1 MRAQR
6 ITTPIGSIKSGT
18 PTSIFTIFIIQP
30 IQRTNVVIS
39 QVHSGEQA
47 RSLYYGP
54 LPLPHTFIMTDTTKI
69 DADELTI
76 EVESDG
82 ESNVSLRSGDGGT
95 GTGTGTDVN
104 CDAPSAVP
112 LSPSERIDEL
122 EDQLHWA
129 GELGRELMEKNEDM
143 SVELELVRGKL
154 EGNAEVAELRR
165 ELTSIKAGHRQKE
178 ERYREQLDEA
188 ECVERQLAED
198 LEEAKREAAMY
209 AKALREVRQE
219 LTILQDEAGIC
230 GGRGGGLN
238 DGGQMHGGQAWSSPQ
253 RKEGGVGASGE
264 EGDHTPGGRIV
275 RRQSDRTISRLETE
289 RADLIAQ
296 IRNERE
302 KTRAV
307 KTRLQESRKHMQV
320 SDECTRCVF
329 TSLLV
334 VLRTRT

>member
-1 MRAQR
+1 MIHYPGLSFPRSSNHYVP
-6 ITTPIGSIKSGT
+6 TPISFFNSFFFAGSFRGY
-18 PTSIFTIFIIQP
+18 TS
-30 IQRTNVVIS
+30 R
-39 QVHSGEQA
+39 HA
-47 RSLYYGP
+47 HGP
-54 LPLPHTFIMTDTTKI
+54 LPQTHTFTMTDTTKI

-82 ESNVSLRSGDGGT
+82 ESNGERNVPASSLRSGGGT
-95 GTGTGTDVN
+95 GTDGN
-104 CDAPSAVP
+104 CNAPSAVL
-112 LSPSERIDEL
+112 LSPAERIDEL

-143 SVELELVRGKL
+143 SAELELVRGKL
-154 EGNAEVAELRR
+154 ESNSEVAELRR
-165 ELTSIKAGHRQKE
+165 ELGSIKAGHRQKE

-188 ECVERQLAED
+188 ECAERQLAED
-198 LEEAKREAAMY
+198 LEEARREVAMY
-209 AKALREVRQE
+209 AKASREVRQE
-219 LTILQDEAGIC
+219 LTILQDEAGIG
-230 GGRGGGLN
+230 GGRSDGING
-238 DGGQMHGGQAWSSPQ
+238 GGQMHGGQAWSSPQ
-253 RKEGGVGASGE
+253 RKEGGVGAPGE

-320 SDECTRCVF
+320 GDEYDR
-329 TSLLV
+329 LY
-334 VLRTRT
+334 LRVHGSSTNT